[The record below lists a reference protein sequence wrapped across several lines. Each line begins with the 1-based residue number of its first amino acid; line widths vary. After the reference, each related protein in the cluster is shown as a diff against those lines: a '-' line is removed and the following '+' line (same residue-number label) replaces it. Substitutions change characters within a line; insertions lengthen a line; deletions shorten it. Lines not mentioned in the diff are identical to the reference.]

1 MTIDNW
7 SAPASA
13 TLTQSD
19 LNTLKILQ
27 NGNDETI
34 KNFILRSTDKT
45 PIWAFNY
52 IVEKGTWQQ
61 HTTLISK
68 TFNAQFLFSP
78 KFQTILLNIARKKNA
93 VVILS
98 LADSNS
104 LVEESMLTLVDIA
117 LEVGGKWTDSD
128 KEQALGGIAS
138 RAKYRS
144 VVETIYRSSNDEF
157 TLSQVVKN
165 PLTPPAILGKL
176 IKSGEVN
183 VRLQAA
189 YNDGLDIVDLVDA
202 VSEKPAFYTLVL
214 DIIFDHVNRYE
225 FLKEILTR
233 WGVLK
238 EDIDI
243 PVEVM
248 MAYVREGC
256 TEAAEQFLKE
266 RFQ

>member
-1 MTIDNW
+1 MATDTW
-7 SAPASA
+7 STPASA

-19 LNTLKILQ
+19 LVTLSILQ
-27 NGNDETI
+27 SGDDEKI

-61 HTTLISK
+61 HTTLIGKS
-68 TFNAQFLFSP
+68 FNAQFLFSP
-78 KFQTILLNIARKKNA
+78 TFQTVLLNIARKKNLF
-93 VVILS
+93 VLSS
-98 LADSNS
+98 LAHSNS
-104 LVEESMLTLVDIA
+104 LVEESLLALVDIA
-117 LEVGGKWTDSD
+117 LEVDGQWTEQD
-128 KEQALGGIAS
+128 KEQILAS
-138 RAKYRS
+138 MATTAKYRS
-144 VVETIYRSSNDEF
+144 VVEKIYRNSNDGL
-157 TLSQVVKN
+157 TLSQVAKN
-165 PLTPPAILGKL
+165 LLTPPAILGEL
-176 IKSGEVN
+176 IKSDEVN

-189 YNDGLDIVDLVDA
+189 YNDGLDIIDLVDA

-248 MAYVREGC
+248 MLYVREGC

>member
-19 LNTLKILQ
+19 LNNLKILQ
-27 NGNDETI
+27 SGNDETI

-78 KFQTILLNIARKKNA
+78 TFQTVLLNIARKKNLF
-93 VVILS
+93 VLS
-98 LADSNS
+98 SIAHSNS
-104 LVEESMLTLVDIA
+104 LIEDSLLALIDIA
-117 LEVGGKWTDSD
+117 LELDEQWTAQD
-128 KEQALGGIAS
+128 KEQILAS
-138 RAKYRS
+138 MATTAKYRS
-144 VVETIYRSSNDEF
+144 VVEKIYRNSTYGF
-157 TLSQVVKN
+157 TLFQVAKN
-165 PLTPPAILGKL
+165 PLTPPAILGEL

-214 DIIFDHVNRYE
+214 DIIFDHANRYE

-248 MAYVREGC
+248 MVYVREGC